1 MDGRPLALGK
11 GNAIK
16 NWDDDERNTAP
27 KAKPST
33 QASQKAL
40 TTGSGAPEAGARTL
54 EDAIGAQ
61 VRDFRKAAG
70 LTVSELGA
78 AAEISTAMVSKIE
91 NGQISASLSVL
102 HQLAAALNLPL
113 SMLPRFFEG
122 RRGCSFVKKGKGPII
137 KRRGTKVGH
146 EYQQLGQSVSGTI
159 AFEPYLITLS
169 KDAEPYTQFRHEGL
183 ELIYMLSGEVTYLH
197 GETSYRMEPGDCLL
211 FNQPSFMVRKLSP
224 SCRRRTSP
232 LSSIR
237 EDSASHFIATHKIKI
252 SFVITSS
259 LYGFAYFF
267 CPQQGA

>member
-1 MDGRPLALGK
+1 MNRRPRVRQGQ
-11 GNAIK
+11 AIIGWLRTQWPRRQNHRLNRLK
-16 NWDDDERNTAP
+16 KLWQPDRGLR
-27 KAKPST
+27 KP
-33 QASQKAL
+33 
-40 TTGSGAPEAGARTL
+40 GARTL

-113 SMLPRFFEG
+113 TMLLASYEG

-169 KDAEPYTQFRHEGL
+169 KDAVPYTQFRHEGL
-183 ELIYMLSGEVTYLH
+183 ELIYMLTGEVTYLH
-197 GETSYRMEPGDCLL
+197 GENSYRMEPGDCLL
-211 FNQPSFMVRKLSP
+211 F
-224 SCRRRTSP
+224 
-232 LSSIR
+232 
-237 EDSASHFIATHKIKI
+237 DSAEFHGPETLTKLPATYLSII
-252 SFVITSS
+252 V
-259 LYGFAYFF
+259 Y
-267 CPQQGA
+267 QRR

>member
-1 MDGRPLALGK
+1 MLGK
-11 GNAIK
+11 GK
-16 NWDDDERNTAP
+16 TSLGDYERKTAP
-27 KAKPST
+27 KAKPPPR
-33 QASQKAL
+33 ASQKAL

-70 LTVSELGA
+70 LTVSELGT

-113 SMLPRFFEG
+113 SMFLASYEG
-122 RRGCSFVKKGKGPII
+122 RRGCSFVKKGKGPTI

-211 FNQPSFMVRKLSP
+211 F
-224 SCRRRTSP
+224 
-232 LSSIR
+232 
-237 EDSASHFIATHKIKI
+237 DSAEFHGPETLTKLPATYLSII
-252 SFVITSS
+252 V
-259 LYGFAYFF
+259 Y
-267 CPQQGA
+267 QRR